1 MRAMIIIDL
10 YIVRSSFLVLQI
22 KDLNGLF
29 VIVFFILFL
38 FLFLFFFFFFFFFF
52 LLYIYT
58 QVDLLVSYLDT
69 HLINSCKFCFP
80 HFQEV
85 GRVVILFRDFG
96 RKVRTWVL

>member
-22 KDLNGLF
+22 KLKWTFCDRLY
-29 VIVFFILFL
+29 FISFS
-38 FLFLFFFFFFFFFF
+38 FFFF
-52 LLYIYT
+52 LLYIYI

-85 GRVVILFRDFG
+85 GRVVILFRGFG
-96 RKVRTWVL
+96 SKVRAWVL